1 MFTESVDYQVQESS
15 KSDLDINNVRSHPKR
30 QEDVGSLPS
39 LIGIWLLIPFA
50 LGGFAYIVTGL
61 IHLAIDPEL
70 LAPRSFYISWL
81 IVTLLLQVAFWIY
94 MANKSGRKFYFG
106 LWALIPFIALVP
118 TLKIAKDLASKSDE
132 FFLS

>member
-1 MFTESVDYQVQESS
+1 MFTESVNYQVQENS
-15 KSDLDINNVRSHPKR
+15 KSDLGINNVRSQPKR

-50 LGGFAYIVTGL
+50 LGGLAYIVTGL
-61 IHLAIDPEL
+61 INLAIDPEL

-81 IVTLLLQVAFWIY
+81 VVTLLLQVAFWMY

-106 LWALIPFIALVP
+106 LWALIPAVSLFP
-118 TLKIAKDLASKSDE
+118 TFKIAKSLAS
-132 FFLS
+132 